1 MASTK
6 LEMQIKTKD
15 GDFNSESCESMDFF
29 SVSTDLSEKCDWK
42 PESLLIFYNS
52 TTKIETQLI

>member
-1 MASTK
+1 
-6 LEMQIKTKD
+6 MQIKTKD

-52 TTKIETQLI
+52 TTQIETQLI